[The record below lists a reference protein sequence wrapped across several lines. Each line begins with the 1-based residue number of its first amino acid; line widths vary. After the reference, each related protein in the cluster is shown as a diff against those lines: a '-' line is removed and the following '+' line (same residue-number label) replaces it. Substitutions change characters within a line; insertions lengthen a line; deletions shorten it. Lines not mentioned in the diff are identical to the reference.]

1 LNLNQA
7 LIAKELTCV
16 RGDTELFRNL
26 SFEISPGSIL
36 QITGGNGSGKSSLLR
51 ILCGLLSPQDGQVLW
66 GQNPIHDDRDYF
78 HSQLL
83 YLGHQPALKGDLTAI
98 ENLISQAALSGIAL
112 STQEAKK
119 IILDLNLQGVSGRPI
134 RTLSQGQK
142 QRVGLAKLLI
152 QPKKM
157 IWILDEPLNALDQAT
172 SEAIET
178 MLLRHASENGIIVFS
193 SHLPLALATQYSQYR
208 TIDLNAKP

>member
-1 LNLNQA
+1 MNLNQA

-16 RGDTELFRNL
+16 RGDKELFRNL

-66 GQNPIHDDRDYF
+66 GQNRIHDDRDYF

-112 STQEAKK
+112 STQEAPNQR
-119 IILDLNLQGVSGRPI
+119 LDLY
-134 RTLSQGQK
+134 
-142 QRVGLAKLLI
+142 
-152 QPKKM
+152 
-157 IWILDEPLNALDQAT
+157 E
-172 SEAIET
+172 
-178 MLLRHASENGIIVFS
+178 
-193 SHLPLALATQYSQYR
+193 
-208 TIDLNAKP
+208 ID